1 MYTFDR
7 LKWPYLFLKFPG
19 VSPWCPKMKENHTL
33 SENVTFAYKC
43 PFQIKKRSL
52 FCIHSGDKTP
62 HKITSYFALC
72 KNAFYYGK
80 CSFHWWLSG
89 PFWTGI
95 IFNRVIVFVCL
106 CVCESVPYNL
116 KNCWPISMKF
126 DRVIYIDKKTGS
138 CWRWDESLW

>member
-1 MYTFDR
+1 MPENEGKSHTFR
-7 LKWPYLFLKFPG
+7 KCNVCLK
-19 VSPWCPKMKENHTL
+19 M
-33 SENVTFAYKC
+33 
-43 PFQIKKRSL
+43 PFSDKKRSL

-62 HKITSYFALC
+62 HKITSYFTLC

-126 DRVIYIDKKTGS
+126 DRVIYIDKKQVPVE
-138 CWRWDESLW
+138 DEMNRYGRSHAWPI